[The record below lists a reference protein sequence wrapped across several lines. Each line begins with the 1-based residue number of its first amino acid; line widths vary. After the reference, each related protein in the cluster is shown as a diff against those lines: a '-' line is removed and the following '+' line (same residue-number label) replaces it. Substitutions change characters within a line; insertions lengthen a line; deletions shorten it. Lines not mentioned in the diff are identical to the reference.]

1 MARILILGNHPVERQ
16 GMAVVLEMA
25 GHSCAEADTLHSAT
39 QQLRQ
44 VGQAGQLGN
53 PRFDLVLSDARI
65 GAAGTGLIRK
75 LLVDACNDIRIL
87 VLKQAGDPLDAS
99 SDSGNSGES
108 GGKQELTVTTSP
120 LHWLSSQFSSVSR
133 PDALVVLLPE
143 QDSLGMLESLP
154 RTAGMLNKLAVLYHS
169 QAKFAAAEKL
179 YRQALEAAAAEV
191 ADQADQADQS
201 GRGEV
206 ASILNNLAG
215 LYTDQKRY
223 SDAEP
228 LYLQSLSLVEAKYGP
243 VHPKVTKRLMLLSY
257 LYRAQG
263 KGAEVEAISRRL
275 IG

>member
-1 MARILILGNHPVERQ
+1 MARILVLGNHPVERQ
-16 GMAVVLEMA
+16 GLALVLEMA
-25 GHSCAEADTLHSAT
+25 GHSCAEAATLHSAM

-44 VGQAGQLGN
+44 AGQVGT

-75 LLVDACNDIRIL
+75 LLVEACNDIHIL

-99 SDSGNSGES
+99 SDSGKS

-133 PDALVVLLPE
+133 PDALVILLPE
-143 QDSLGMLESLP
+143 QDSLAMLESLP

-169 QAKFAAAEKL
+169 QAKFAAAEKF
-179 YRQALEAAAAEV
+179 YRQALEVAAAEV
-191 ADQADQADQS
+191 AGQADQ
-201 GRGEV
+201 GEV

-215 LYTDQKRY
+215 LFTDQKRY

-228 LYLQSLSLVEAKYGP
+228 LYLKSLALVEEKYGP
-243 VHPKVTKRLMLLSY
+243 VHPKITKRLMLLSY

-263 KGAEVEAISRRL
+263 KGAEAEAISRRL
-275 IG
+275 IGSPHAD